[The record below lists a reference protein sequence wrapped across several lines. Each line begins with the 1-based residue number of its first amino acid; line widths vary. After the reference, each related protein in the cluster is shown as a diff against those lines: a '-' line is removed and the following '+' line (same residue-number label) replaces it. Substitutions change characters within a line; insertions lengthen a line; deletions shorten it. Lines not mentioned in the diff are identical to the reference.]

1 MDAFAIERCKESNQI
16 CLSVLSNVTFHPGLV
31 KSRDF
36 AIPDPSA
43 FLYGG
48 LEFVS
53 RHPDLRNECRRECI
67 VLDSFHLIRQHFI

>member
-1 MDAFAIERCKESNQI
+1 VDAFAIERCKESNQN

-43 FLYGG
+43 YTV
-48 LEFVS
+48 VS
-53 RHPDLRNECRRECI
+53 SLCLGILTSGTSVEGNA
-67 VLDSFHLIRQHFI
+67 

>member
-1 MDAFAIERCKESNQI
+1 VDAFAIERCKESNQN

-43 FLYGG
+43 PWTSLCD
-48 LEFVS
+48 VT
-53 RHPDLRNECRRECI
+53 LRETPACCG
-67 VLDSFHLIRQHFI
+67 